1 MSPTR
6 EAVGSACARPALQR
20 KSATV
25 AHYVQPGDVLVEKY
39 VVERVL
45 GEGGMALVVAARHL
59 QLHQTVAIKL
69 MRARALA
76 FPDAVDRF
84 IREAQTVVRLR
95 SENVARVMDVGT
107 LDDGS
112 PFMVMEHL
120 EGVDLAMVLAHR
132 GALAVEDAVDYV
144 LQACAAMVE
153 AHGEGI
159 IHRDIK
165 PGNLFL
171 TQRPNG
177 APLVKVLDFGISKAS
192 PGGQAEGITQT
203 QDFGTMGSPPYMSP
217 EQARSAKHVDVR
229 SDIWSLGVVLYHLI
243 SGELPFFADNVAEV
257 FAQIL
262 YEEPTDIRHAAPWVS
277 RRLGAVIMRCLEKD
291 PDDRYADVTE
301 LVAALAPHASAEGR
315 LLIDASLLPTRRG
328 SNSLSAPFMRLS
340 SSELIDEMED
350 LSDDGDT
357 MVDPGRQSASA
368 RQPSRLQ
375 LSELFDEL
383 PARSLDDAY
392 PRTTHALYTGEI
404 LLDKVGRPGRR
415 RRRLWTVAGV
425 AIVVALA
432 ALVLFVFP
440 GVGRSWIPGL
450 DPAVPAAAVPGEDE
464 LAAEFDEQGDEQ
476 GDEGADDEPGEDA
489 DELVEIEEHDE
500 GDRGEA
506 EKAASGSDTASGSK
520 AGGEPKARSP
530 QKRRPVR
537 KTTKRKPTTAPK
549 NTDPF
554 GTIR

>member
-1 MSPTR
+1 
-6 EAVGSACARPALQR
+6 
-20 KSATV
+20 V
-25 AHYVQPGDVLVEKY
+25 AHYVQPGDVLVDKY

-69 MRARALA
+69 MRSRALA
-76 FPDAVDRF
+76 FPDAIDRF

-95 SENVARVMDVGT
+95 SENVARVMDVGM
-107 LDDGS
+107 LADGS

-177 APLVKVLDFGISKAS
+177 APLVKVLDFGISKAN
-192 PGGQAEGITQT
+192 PAGQADGITET

-243 SGELPFFADNVAEV
+243 SGELPFFADNAAEV

-262 YEEPTDIRHAAPWVS
+262 YEEPADIREVAPWVS

-291 PDDRYADVTE
+291 PSDRYANVTE
-301 LVAALAPHASAEGR
+301 LVAALAPHASPEGR

-328 SNSLSAPFMRLS
+328 SHSLSTPFARLS
-340 SSELIDEMED
+340 SSDLIEEASELA
-350 LSDDGDT
+350 DDGDT
-357 MVDPGRQSASA
+357 VVDSGRQSASS

-375 LSELFDEL
+375 LSELFEEL

-404 LLDKVGRPGRR
+404 ALDLLGRPGRR
-415 RRRLWTVAGV
+415 RRTLWAAAGV
-425 AIVVALA
+425 AVVLFLVA
-432 ALVLFVFP
+432 AVLFVFP

-450 DPAVPAAAVPGEDE
+450 EPAAGAPSTVPAAAVP
-464 LAAEFDEQGDEQ
+464 LGDEQ
-476 GDEGADDEPGEDA
+476 GAEQIGEQDARAADDEQGEDPA
-489 DELVEIEEHDE
+489 DLVEIEDDDE
-500 GDRGEA
+500 RDPADPADPDEA
-506 EKAASGSDTASGSK
+506 EKAASESDTASSGSK
-520 AGGEPKARSP
+520 AEGDHKARSS
-530 QKRRPVR
+530 QKRIRRTR
-537 KTTKRKPTTAPK
+537 KTTKRKTTTTVPK
-549 NTDPF
+549 NADPF

>member
-1 MSPTR
+1 
-6 EAVGSACARPALQR
+6 
-20 KSATV
+20 V
-25 AHYVQPGDVLVEKY
+25 AHYVQPGAVLVDKY

-69 MRARALA
+69 MRSRALA

-95 SENVARVMDVGT
+95 SENVARVMDVGM
-107 LDDGS
+107 LDDGT

-132 GALAVEDAVDYV
+132 GALAMEDAVDYV

-177 APLVKVLDFGISKAS
+177 APLVKVLDFGISKAN
-192 PGGQAEGITQT
+192 PAGQDEGITQT

-229 SDIWSLGVVLYHLI
+229 SDIWSIGVVLYHLI
-243 SGELPFFADNVAEV
+243 SGELPFFADNAAEV

-262 YEEPTDIRHAAPWVS
+262 YEEPADIREVAPWVS

-291 PDDRYADVTE
+291 PSDRYADVTE

-328 SNSLSAPFMRLS
+328 STSLSSPFARLS
-340 SSELIDEMED
+340 SSDLIEEAAELAY
-350 LSDDGDT
+350 DDDT
-357 MVDPGRQSASA
+357 VVDPGKQGASA
-368 RQPSRLQ
+368 RQPARLQ
-375 LSELFDEL
+375 LSDLFEEL

-404 LLDKVGRPGRR
+404 AIDLFGRSGRR
-415 RRRLWTVAGV
+415 RRTLWAVAGV
-425 AIVVALA
+425 AIVVFLVA
-432 ALVLFVFP
+432 AVLFVFP

-450 DPAVPAAAVPGEDE
+450 EPAAGAPDGMPAAAVPGGDDQ
-464 LAAEFDEQGDEQ
+464 AAEQADEQGAHA
-476 GDEGADDEPGEDA
+476 ADDEPGDDA
-489 DELVEIEEHDE
+489 EELVEIEEDE
-500 GDRGEA
+500 EDDPGED
-506 EKAASGSDTASGSK
+506 EKAASGSDAESSGSK
-520 AGGEPKARSP
+520 AEGEHKARSP
-530 QKRRPVR
+530 QKRIRRPVR
-537 KTTKRKPTTAPK
+537 KNTRRKVKTTVPK
-549 NTDPF
+549 NADPF